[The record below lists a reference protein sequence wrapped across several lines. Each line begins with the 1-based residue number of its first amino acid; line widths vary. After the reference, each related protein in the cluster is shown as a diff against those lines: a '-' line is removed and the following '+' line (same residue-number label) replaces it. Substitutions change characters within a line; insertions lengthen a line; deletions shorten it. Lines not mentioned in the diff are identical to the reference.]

1 MKIYGIPILPLL
13 NHPSAIITY
22 YFFKELLMATI
33 GMGDIKKGARL
44 EITGNPFRV
53 TEFQHVK
60 PGKGAA
66 FVRMK
71 IKNLQTG
78 KVIDKTVHAGD
89 KFDVPELEEKTMQ
102 YLYDDGEMLQ
112 FMDTTTYDQ
121 IGLTH
126 EQVGKET
133 FDFMIDGME
142 ADILFHNGK
151 AISVEIPQTITL
163 TVVETPPNFKGDSQG
178 GKKPA
183 TLDSGA
189 VVQVPFFILEGQ
201 KIVVDTIEGKYLE
214 KAK

>member
-1 MKIYGIPILPLL
+1 
-13 NHPSAIITY
+13 
-22 YFFKELLMATI
+22 MAVI
-33 GMGDIKKGARL
+33 GMGDIKKGKRI
-44 EITGNPFRV
+44 EMDGNPFKV
-53 TEFQHVK
+53 TDFQHVK

-89 KFDVPELEEKTMQ
+89 KFETPELEQKTMQ
-102 YLYDDGEMLQ
+102 YLYDDGEFLQ
-112 FMDTTTYDQ
+112 FMDTTTFDQ

-133 FDFMIDGME
+133 FDYMIDGME
-142 ADILFHNGK
+142 AEILFHNNQ
-151 AISVEIPQTITL
+151 AISVEIPQTVVLKI
-163 TVVETPPNFKGDSQG
+163 VETPPNFKGDSQG

-183 TLDSGA
+183 TLESGA
-189 VVQVPFFILEGQ
+189 VVQVPFFILEGESI
-201 KIVVDTIEGKYLE
+201 KVDTVEGKYLE

>member
-1 MKIYGIPILPLL
+1 
-13 NHPSAIITY
+13 
-22 YFFKELLMATI
+22 MATI

-44 EITGNPFRV
+44 EITGNPYKV
-53 TEFQHVK
+53 IEFQHVK

-78 KVIDKTVHAGD
+78 KVIEKTVHAGD
-89 KFDVPELEEKTMQ
+89 KFDVPELEQKTMQ

-126 EQVGKET
+126 EQVGKDT

-142 ADILFHNGK
+142 TDILFHNGK

-201 KIVVDTIEGKYLE
+201 KIVVDTVDGKYLE

>member
-1 MKIYGIPILPLL
+1 
-13 NHPSAIITY
+13 
-22 YFFKELLMATI
+22 MATI

-44 EITGNPFRV
+44 EITGNPYRV

-71 IKNLQTG
+71 VKNLASG
-78 KVIDKTVHAGD
+78 KTIEKTVHAGD
-89 KFDVPELEEKTMQ
+89 KFEVPELEQKTMQ
-102 YLYDDGEMLQ
+102 YLYDDGEFLQ

-126 EQVGKET
+126 EQVGKDT

-142 ADILFHNGK
+142 ADILFHSGE

-201 KIVVDTIEGKYLE
+201 KIVVDTVEGKYLE

>member
-1 MKIYGIPILPLL
+1 
-13 NHPSAIITY
+13 
-22 YFFKELLMATI
+22 MATI

-44 EITGNPFRV
+44 EITGNPYKV
-53 TEFQHVK
+53 IDFQHVK

-78 KVIDKTVHAGD
+78 KVIEKTVHAGD
-89 KFDVPELEEKTMQ
+89 KFEVPELEQKTMQ
-102 YLYDDGEMLQ
+102 FLYDDGEFLQ
-112 FMDTTTYDQ
+112 FMDTTTFDQ

-133 FDFMIDGME
+133 FDFMVDGME
-142 ADILFHNGK
+142 AEILFHNGK
-151 AISVEIPQTITL
+151 AISVEIPATYVYE
-163 TVVETPPNFKGDSQG
+163 VVETPPNFKGDSQG

-183 TLDSGA
+183 TLNSGA
-189 VVQVPFFILEGQ
+189 VVQVPFHVLEGE
-201 KIVVDTIEGKYLE
+201 KIKVNTVEGEYLE